1 MMTENDFNGKLKKIE
16 INTWIILLIIWT
28 IIHLNCGLTFAGSI
42 STITGNYLNGH
53 LWQLLNDS
61 QKIIHI
67 TGIEEGL
74 LLFLSQIREDPKIS
88 KDLMDVLIK
97 SGFFDRRRLL
107 FSCQGASGIAAR
119 INIFYRDPANLK
131 IPIAEAYQHVTLKL
145 NFASTEDLANNLS
158 DLRRKYKQD

>member
-1 MMTENDFNGKLKKIE
+1 MTDKDFKGKLKKIE
-16 INTWIILLIIWT
+16 IKTWIILLIIWT
-28 IIHLNCGLTFAGSI
+28 VIHLNCGLAFAGSFSI
-42 STITGNYLNGH
+42 ITGNYLNGH

-74 LLFLSQIREDPKIS
+74 LLFLSQIREDLQIS
-88 KDLMDVLIK
+88 KDLMDALKK

-119 INIFYRDPANLK
+119 INIFYRDPANLI

-145 NFASTEDLANNLS
+145 NFASPEDLANNLS
-158 DLRRKYKQD
+158 NLRRKYRQN

>member
-1 MMTENDFNGKLKKIE
+1 MAEEVSKRKLRNIDISTLK
-16 INTWIILLIIWT
+16 IILVIWT
-28 IIHLNCGLTFAGSI
+28 GIHLNYGLTFADSV

-74 LLFLSQIREDPKIS
+74 LLFLSQIKEDLQIPPE
-88 KDLMDVLIK
+88 LMDAMKK

-107 FSCQGASGIAAR
+107 FSYQGPSNIAAR
-119 INIFYRDPANLK
+119 IDIFYRDPANLI
-131 IPIAEAYQHVTLKL
+131 IPIAEAYQHVTMKL
-145 NFASTEDLANNLS
+145 NFANPEDLANNLS
-158 DLRRKYKQD
+158 NLRRKYK